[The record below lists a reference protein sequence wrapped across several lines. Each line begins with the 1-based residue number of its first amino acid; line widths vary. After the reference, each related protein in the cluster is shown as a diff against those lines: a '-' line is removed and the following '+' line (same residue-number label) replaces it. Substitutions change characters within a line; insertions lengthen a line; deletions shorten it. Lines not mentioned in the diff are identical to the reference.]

1 MTALD
6 SSVSEAV
13 PTQSVPPAGNLSHAA
28 KVGQAAH
35 KQVSVISYTFYCTY
49 VDEWSV
55 PL

>member
-13 PTQSVPPAGNLSHAA
+13 PAGNLSHAA
-28 KVGQAAH
+28 KVGQVAH

-49 VDEWSV
+49 VDEWTV